1 MNRSTWSN
9 KPDSET
15 KTYIVDFEDVA
26 LTDGVYNGSDL
37 SGTPKKEQAFGSE
50 ITNYYKDI
58 ISGKWTQLKGKAQ
71 ATTPLAKSVKSQQEN
86 VLVQVTKPDTDY
98 SMTFR
103 FEKTASCWQL
113 IRFDD
118 HSL

>member
-1 MNRSTWSN
+1 YLDDTTGDEPQMI
-9 KPDSET
+9 
-15 KTYIVDFEDVA
+15 TY
-26 LTDGVYNGSDL
+26 T
-37 SGTPKKEQAFGSE
+37 
-50 ITNYYKDI
+50 
-58 ISGKWTQLKGKAQ
+58 ISGPSEAKYSRVLFPDTRLQ

-113 IRFDD
+113 VRFDD